1 MASTAAIHRPT
12 TSSLLAERLR
22 EEIYAGEL
30 APGTRLRQLEVAR
43 RFGVSSTPVREA
55 FAALEREGLLR
66 GVPHRG
72 VEVFRPTV
80 ADLEEIHEIR
90 TPLEVLAAERAVSR
104 LTDDDLA
111 SMRKQIDVM
120 ARPPR
125 DGRSG
130 SLCHE
135 FHATIYR
142 AAGSP
147 RLERLLNDLRDAS
160 SAYIALFQ
168 QVSDDPNE
176 THGEHVRILEACE
189 ARDPHEASAAVVEHL
204 QNIVERMRAALSATD
219 DPRLSSSDN
228 GIRSSS

>member
-1 MASTAAIHRPT
+1 MESTAAIHRPT

-30 APGTRLRQLEVAR
+30 APGARLRQLEVAR

-80 ADLEEIHEIR
+80 ADLEDIHEIR
-90 TPLEVLAAERAVSR
+90 TPLEALAAERAVSR

-111 SMRKQIDVM
+111 SMRRQLDVM
-120 ARPPR
+120 AGAPG

-130 SLCHE
+130 GLCHE

-142 AAGSP
+142 AAESP

-160 SAYIALFQ
+160 SAYIALFAS
-168 QVSDDPNE
+168 VSDDLNE
-176 THGEHVRILEACE
+176 MHGEHVRILEACE
-189 ARDPHEASAAVVEHL
+189 ARDPHEAAAAVVEHL
-204 QNIVERMRAALSATD
+204 QKIVERIRAALSTPD
-219 DPRLSSSDN
+219 DPPASSSDN